1 MSRSV
6 RVAVLSLCA
15 APLLGGCGT
24 EDPSTVAAT
33 EPSPATA
40 RAPSAAPSVPSSATL
55 TAVPASPSAVA
66 DDVQLVAVTVA
77 DGAVTGDTGR
87 VEVGLGATVRLSVTS
102 DVADEVHV
110 HGVDLY
116 ADVAPGQASSV
127 EFVADQP
134 GVFEVELHDA
144 GTVLTRLQVS

>member
-1 MSRSV
+1 MPRSV
-6 RVAVLSLCA
+6 HVPVLTLCA
-15 APLLGGCGT
+15 ALMLAGCGT
-24 EDPSTVAAT
+24 EDPSTAAAT
-33 EPSPATA
+33 A
-40 RAPSAAPSVPSSATL
+40 PSSAPSPVPSVSPSAVE
-55 TAVPASPSAVA
+55 TAVPASPSPTA
-66 DDVQLVAVTVA
+66 DDAQLIAVTVA
-77 DGAVTGDTGR
+77 DGEVTGDTGR
-87 VEVGLGATVRLSVTS
+87 VEVPLGGKVRLTVTS

-116 ADVAPGQASSV
+116 ADVSPGQASSV